1 MTALEDIAT
10 ERQRQIE
17 VEGWSPEHDDAHNGG
32 ELAKAA
38 GCYAWIAAQSDG
50 MRAIFDTPPPTW
62 PPEWAS
68 NWWKPT
74 TRRRDLIKAGALIIA
89 EIERLDRLTA
99 LTESTPAEGGKAD
112 RPSAPVRRPVRS
124 EGEADSA
131 RTKQ

>member
-1 MTALEDIAT
+1 MTALEDIAA
-10 ERQRQIE
+10 ERRRQIE
-17 VEGWSPEHDDAHNGG
+17 AEGWTLEHDDRHAEG
-32 ELAKAA
+32 ELAQAA
-38 GCYAWIAAQSDG
+38 AAYAAASTFYRVDPYAAVLSVWPWS
-50 MRAIFDTPPPTW
+50 RAW
-62 PPEWAS
+62 L
-68 NWWKPT
+68 KPT
-74 TRRRDLIKAGALIIA
+74 TPRRDLVKAGALIIA